1 MLEFLLPSILAGLGI
16 ALIAGPLGSF
26 VVWRKMA
33 YFGDTLAHA
42 SLMGLA
48 LGFLF
53 NINLYLALLICC
65 LMLAVLLVTLQKQKL
80 VATDT
85 LLGILAHSALSL
97 GLVAVSFLD
106 NVRVDLMSYLFG
118 DLLAVSPTDLVFIY
132 AGAAVIGLVL
142 AIFWRPLL
150 STTVNED
157 LAAVDGINIDLMR
170 LILMLLVD
178 LMSYLFGDLLAIS
191 PTDLVFIYAGAAV
204 IGLVLAIFWRPLLST
219 TVNEDLAAVDG
230 INIDLMRLILMLLVG
245 IVIAVGMKFVG
256 ALIMTSLLI
265 IPAATARKFA
275 NTPEQMAFLA
285 SVIGSIAVFG
295 GLSLSWFYDTP
306 AGPSVV
312 ISAAAMFMLSQM
324 YRTRA

>member
-53 NINLYLALLICC
+53 NINLYFALLICC

-118 DLLAVSPTDLVFIY
+118 DLLAVSPTDLMFIY

-142 AIFWRPLL
+142 
-150 STTVNED
+150 T
-157 LAAVDGINIDLMR
+157 
-170 LILMLLVD
+170 
-178 LMSYLFGDLLAIS
+178 
-191 PTDLVFIYAGAAV
+191 
-204 IGLVLAIFWRPLLST
+204 IFWRPLLST

-265 IPAATARKFA
+265 IPAATARKFSS
-275 NTPEQMAFLA
+275 TPEQMALFA
-285 SVIGSIAVFG
+285 SIIGSIAVCG

-324 YRTRA
+324 VKSRA

>member
-132 AGAAVIGLVL
+132 TGAGVIGLVL
-142 AIFWRPLL
+142 ATFWRPLL

-157 LAAVDGINIDLMR
+157 LAAVDGI
-170 LILMLLVD
+170 
-178 LMSYLFGDLLAIS
+178 Y
-191 PTDLVFIYAGAAV
+191 
-204 IGLVLAIFWRPLLST
+204 
-219 TVNEDLAAVDG
+219 
-230 INIDLMRLILMLLVG
+230 IDLMRLILMLLVG

-265 IPAATARKFA
+265 IPAATARKFSS
-275 NTPEQMAFLA
+275 TPEQMALFA
-285 SVIGSIAVFG
+285 SIIGSIAVCG

-324 YRTRA
+324 VKSRA

>member
-53 NINLYLALLICC
+53 NINLYFALLICC
-65 LMLAVLLVTLQKQKL
+65 LMLALLLVTLQKQKL

-132 AGAAVIGLVL
+132 AGAAVIGV
-142 AIFWRPLL
+142 
-150 STTVNED
+150 
-157 LAAVDGINIDLMR
+157 
-170 LILMLLVD
+170 
-178 LMSYLFGDLLAIS
+178 
-191 PTDLVFIYAGAAV
+191 
-204 IGLVLAIFWRPLLST
+204 VLAIFWRPLLST

-324 YRTRA
+324 VRSRA

>member
-53 NINLYLALLICC
+53 NINLYFALLICC

-142 AIFWRPLL
+142 
-150 STTVNED
+150 T
-157 LAAVDGINIDLMR
+157 
-170 LILMLLVD
+170 
-178 LMSYLFGDLLAIS
+178 
-191 PTDLVFIYAGAAV
+191 
-204 IGLVLAIFWRPLLST
+204 IFWRPLLST

>member
-170 LILMLLVD
+170 LILMLLV
-178 LMSYLFGDLLAIS
+178 
-191 PTDLVFIYAGAAV
+191 
-204 IGLVLAIFWRPLLST
+204 
-219 TVNEDLAAVDG
+219 
-230 INIDLMRLILMLLVG
+230 G

-285 SVIGSIAVFG
+285 SIIGSIAVFG

-324 YRTRA
+324 YRTRT

>member
-170 LILMLLVD
+170 LILMLLV
-178 LMSYLFGDLLAIS
+178 
-191 PTDLVFIYAGAAV
+191 
-204 IGLVLAIFWRPLLST
+204 
-219 TVNEDLAAVDG
+219 
-230 INIDLMRLILMLLVG
+230 G

-285 SVIGSIAVFG
+285 SIIGSIAVFG

-324 YRTRA
+324 YRTSA

>member
-170 LILMLLVD
+170 LILMLLV
-178 LMSYLFGDLLAIS
+178 
-191 PTDLVFIYAGAAV
+191 
-204 IGLVLAIFWRPLLST
+204 
-219 TVNEDLAAVDG
+219 
-230 INIDLMRLILMLLVG
+230 G

-324 YRTRA
+324 YRTHA

>member
-53 NINLYLALLICC
+53 NINLYFTLLICC

-118 DLLAVSPTDLVFIY
+118 DLLAV
-132 AGAAVIGLVL
+132 
-142 AIFWRPLL
+142 
-150 STTVNED
+150 
-157 LAAVDGINIDLMR
+157 
-170 LILMLLVD
+170 
-178 LMSYLFGDLLAIS
+178 S

-324 YRTRA
+324 VRSRA

>member
-1 MLEFLLPSILAGLGI
+1 MIEFLLPSILAGLGI

-26 VVWRKMA
+26 VVWRRMA

-53 NINLYLALLICC
+53 DINIYFALLICS
-65 LMLAVLLVTLQKQKL
+65 MSLAVVLVTLQKQKL

-118 DLLAVSPTDLVFIY
+118 DLLAVSPSDLLVIY
-132 AGAAVIGLVL
+132 AGVVAVAATLF
-142 AIFWRPLL
+142 IFWRPLL

-157 LAAVDGINIDLMR
+157 LASVEGHNVDLMR
-170 LILMLLVD
+170 LVLMLMV
-178 LMSYLFGDLLAIS
+178 
-191 PTDLVFIYAGAAV
+191 
-204 IGLVLAIFWRPLLST
+204 GL
-219 TVNEDLAAVDG
+219 
-230 INIDLMRLILMLLVG
+230 
-245 IVIAVGMKFVG
+245 VIAVGMKFVG

-265 IPAATARKFA
+265 IPAATARRFA
-275 NTPEQMAFLA
+275 RTPEQMALIA
-285 SVIGSIAVFG
+285 SMLGVVSVLC
-295 GLSLSWFYDTP
+295 GLSLSWHFDTP

-312 ISAAAMFMLSQM
+312 ISATFLFVLSQAAKI
-324 YRTRA
+324 RH

>member
-53 NINLYLALLICC
+53 NINLYFALLICC
-65 LMLAVLLVTLQKQKL
+65 LILAVLLVTLQKQKL

-150 STTVNED
+150 STTE
-157 LAAVDGINIDLMR
+157 
-170 LILMLLVD
+170 
-178 LMSYLFGDLLAIS
+178 
-191 PTDLVFIYAGAAV
+191 
-204 IGLVLAIFWRPLLST
+204 
-219 TVNEDLAAVDG
+219 NEDLAAVDG

-324 YRTRA
+324 YRTRT

>member
-53 NINLYLALLICC
+53 NINLYFALLICC

-106 NVRVDLMSYLFG
+106 NVRIDLMSYLFG
-118 DLLAVSPTDLVFIY
+118 DLLAV
-132 AGAAVIGLVL
+132 
-142 AIFWRPLL
+142 
-150 STTVNED
+150 
-157 LAAVDGINIDLMR
+157 
-170 LILMLLVD
+170 
-178 LMSYLFGDLLAIS
+178 S

-285 SVIGSIAVFG
+285 SIIGSLAVCG

-312 ISAAAMFMLSQM
+312 ISATAMFMLSQM
-324 YRTRA
+324 VKSRA

>member
-132 AGAAVIGLVL
+132 TGAGVIGLVL
-142 AIFWRPLL
+142 ATFWRPLL

-157 LAAVDGINIDLMR
+157 LAAVDG
-170 LILMLLVD
+170 
-178 LMSYLFGDLLAIS
+178 
-191 PTDLVFIYAGAAV
+191 T
-204 IGLVLAIFWRPLLST
+204 
-219 TVNEDLAAVDG
+219 
-230 INIDLMRLILMLLVG
+230 NIDLMRLILMLLVG

-265 IPAATARKFA
+265 IPAATARKFSS
-275 NTPEQMAFLA
+275 TPEQMALFA
-285 SVIGSIAVFG
+285 SIIGSIAVCG

-324 YRTRA
+324 VKSRA